1 MEKLVAGNFIYSAE
15 LRRAATTPAELEKMA
30 CRLAGLSG
38 SSSGSSSGFLL
49 CTHGGTHGFAQ
60 HGLCQQDLGH

>member
-38 SSSGSSSGFLL
+38 SSSGFLL

>member
-15 LRRAATTPAELEKMA
+15 LPGAAMTPVELERMLP
-30 CRLAGLSG
+30 RLAGPSRL
-38 SSSGSSSGFLL
+38 SSGFLL
-49 CTHGGTHGFAQ
+49 CIRGGTHGFAQ